1 MSYLIQNKYKP
12 TEISEIIGNINQI
25 DYIKEWLDSYTVVK
39 EFLKSNGLLKKSS
52 KGRKKKIN

>member
-25 DYIKEWLDSYTVVK
+25 DYINNHID
-39 EFLKSNGLLKKSS
+39 F
-52 KGRKKKIN
+52 I